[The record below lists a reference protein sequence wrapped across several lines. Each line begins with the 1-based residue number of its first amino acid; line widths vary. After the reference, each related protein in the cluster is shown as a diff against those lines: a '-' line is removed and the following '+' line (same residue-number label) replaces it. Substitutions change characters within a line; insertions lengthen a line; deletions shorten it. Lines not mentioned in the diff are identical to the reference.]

1 MNTQPDLQPEQPE
14 DLFSGFILN
23 KATRA
28 RTIELAKE
36 KAAEFRQMLFEEL
49 GEVDK
54 CRYRTPEEVNTSGV
68 RGTRPDLEQ
77 LINGIQALEWY
88 HRYLSHCPDEVD
100 MHTPTAN

>member
-1 MNTQPDLQPEQPE
+1 MRQPE

-54 CRYRTPEEVNTSGV
+54 CRYRTPEEVNTPQV
-68 RGTRPDLEQ
+68 RATRPDLER

-88 HRYLSHCPDEVD
+88 QRYLEACPDEVD
-100 MHTPTAN
+100 MSKPIFN

>member
-1 MNTQPDLQPEQPE
+1 MNTQPNLQPEQPE

-28 RTIELAKE
+28 RAIEMAKA
-36 KAAEFRQMLFEEL
+36 KTAEFRAMLFEEL
-49 GEVDK
+49 GEADK
-54 CRYRTPEEVNTSGV
+54 CRYRTPKEVNTSQV

-88 HRYLSHCPDEVD
+88 QRYLEACPDEVD
-100 MHTPTAN
+100 MHTPTVN

>member
-28 RTIELAKE
+28 KTIEMAKE
-36 KAAEFRQMLFEEL
+36 KTAEFRQMLFEEL

-54 CRYRTPEEVNTSGV
+54 CRYRTPEEVSTSQV
-68 RGTRPDLEQ
+68 RATRPDLEQ

-88 HRYLSHCPDEVD
+88 QRYLEACPDEVD
-100 MHTPTAN
+100 IIEPSCN